1 MSMIQTNKTAIKILF
16 LALLFIIPFGEIGAK
31 PSPKIKIAKKKI
43 ELGIIYNDDPIKVFY
58 IDVVNKGN
66 DKLKISKVI
75 PDCDCTT
82 VEYDR
87 TPIEPKGEK
96 KIKVTVNLTGFL
108 PVEIEKQVAVYSNS
122 KKSPVI
128 VTITGKIIYK

>member
-1 MSMIQTNKTAIKILF
+1 
-16 LALLFIIPFGEIGAK
+16 
-31 PSPKIKIAKKKI
+31 
-43 ELGIIYNDDPIKVFY
+43 
-58 IDVVNKGN
+58 VVNKGN

-87 TPIEPKGEK
+87 IPIEPKGEK